1 MKSYYAHLFE
11 VDKCSSCI
19 GCLFGCPVVVLR
31 MKYEE
36 GVPLITF
43 LTIPE
48 YLDIASEAYRNGN
61 RLFNFS
67 YIQGIPSDRF
77 HYAFG
82 PRGEIDYDT
91 ALNLIQFLDRFWVT
105 SNWKYNAYMSEPTG
119 VEEMLGSAEYQFGQA
134 IHQTMAKHYQC
145 CSASSEIVFTIYN
158 GFWEFLKLLT
168 SPSGVTLFFPVQ
180 KLVGRKVKQILLRSS
195 VLYLIYPYPFE
206 PYEEMLIK
214 AHNYS
219 NMYGMGILPNV
230 GIKGMSKY
238 VQRFNED
245 ATLYVNSE
253 KCPGYVATTM
263 EDDSA
268 FGRDSHGNVICPI
281 VNDKLMRSGV
291 PVPVQQ
297 PDQQA
302 AAV

>member
-1 MKSYYAHLFE
+1 M
-11 VDKCSSCI
+11 
-19 GCLFGCPVVVLR
+19 
-31 MKYEE
+31 
-36 GVPLITF
+36 
-43 LTIPE
+43 
-48 YLDIASEAYRNGN
+48 
-61 RLFNFS
+61 
-67 YIQGIPSDRF
+67 
-77 HYAFG
+77 
-82 PRGEIDYDT
+82 
-91 ALNLIQFLDRFWVT
+91 
-105 SNWKYNAYMSEPTG
+105 
-119 VEEMLGSAEYQFGQA
+119 
-134 IHQTMAKHYQC
+134 
-145 CSASSEIVFTIYN
+145 
-158 GFWEFLKLLT
+158 
-168 SPSGVTLFFPVQ
+168 
-180 KLVGRKVKQILLRSS
+180 
-195 VLYLIYPYPFE
+195 
-206 PYEEMLIK
+206 
-214 AHNYS
+214 
-219 NMYGMGILPNV
+219 PNV